1 MLFLHNDTFI
11 TEMIRSTPVFLV
23 LQSNAVMLVVVV
35 LCAFF
40 FFFLKGEGGQAVSPS
55 LL

>member
-23 LQSNAVMLVVVV
+23 LQSNAVMLLVVV
-35 LCAFF
+35 LCAF

>member
-1 MLFLHNDTFI
+1 M
-11 TEMIRSTPVFLV
+11 PVFLV
-23 LQSNAVMLVVVV
+23 LQSNAVMLLVVV
-35 LCAFF
+35 LCAF

>member
-1 MLFLHNDTFI
+1 MLLLHNDTFI
-11 TEMIRSTPVFLV
+11 TEMIRSTPIFLV
-23 LQSNAVMLVVVV
+23 LQSNAVMVVVVV
-35 LCAFF
+35 LCAF

>member
-11 TEMIRSTPVFLV
+11 TEMIRSMPVFLV
-23 LQSNAVMLVVVV
+23 LQSNAVMLLVVV
-35 LCAFF
+35 LCAF